1 MGVTVGYRFPTRTI
15 EIEPT
20 RVDEYV
26 HALGVAPELD
36 WKPDVG
42 AVLPPGFLMYVTTYG
57 ADVVHDAFDIDF
69 QRAVYGGMDTE
80 FFHQVH
86 IGDTLSISAEVSGVT
101 TKEVRS
107 GLLTFYELTCE
118 YRLPDGTLAV
128 RERSTTIQ
136 RG

>member
-1 MGVTVGYRFPTRTI
+1 MAVAVGYRFPTRTI
-15 EIEPT
+15 IVEPL

-26 HALGVAPELD
+26 QALGVTPELS
-36 WKPDVG
+36 WTPEVG

-69 QRAVYGGMDTE
+69 RRAVYGGMDSE
-80 FFHQVH
+80 FFHEVH
-86 IGDTLSISAEVSGVT
+86 IGDTLSVSAEVSDVRV
-101 TKEVRS
+101 KETPN

-118 YRLPDGTLAV
+118 YHLPDGTLAV